1 MPPRSLVSSV
11 RVPCGAGAGTAGSPA
26 PGRPSPQSRVPGA
39 RCPAATRSP
48 PYLSR
53 AQLGDVPHH
62 QALQEADAVPPV
74 HPRLEGA
81 RGEAVQRGPP
91 PPRPRP
97 PARYL
102 QHVGHVEQRAVPP
115 GVQVRLEVPAAVLHG
130 QAPAGERHHPP
141 AAGPVQRVQRR
152 LLQPLLRGTARP
164 GLAQHGWASPRP
176 SAPLTGAELRWRR
189 ANAARHPARSI
200 LRPRPGSARL
210 GTARHGT
217 ARPAGAPGTCRP
229 PAPPPARP
237 RPRTDERRRQRD
249 SSLYPEPRPRNAR
262 GPGSNRARGWWR
274 RRCGARPEGG
284 TGGSGAKAGSESTS
298 CSIHAGSGSTR
309 RGSAV
314 GQQVDVVAAVHLRKE
329 RGTAGFRQ
337 RCGDPSARV
346 CVCPPSPPSPP
357 GPPVLR
363 VSAALTSKRPMRAAA
378 WRARTTSVS
387 AHICCTSAATFSG
400 SGSSW
405 KAAGAVPGGP
415 GRPPGQSRGAAPRHG
430 HSAHSAA
437 LPGSWETVT
446 PSVARPRWGHPAR
459 GHKAGNELMIKDLIA
474 PPRFG
479 NGDARAQPS
488 VPSRALRRAPHV
500 PSLGPQRDVGT
511 RGDNPR
517 GRGRPELCPRSPW
530 TLLTQRHLQGQ
541 RRRSRAAM
549 VSMVTSRPN
558 PAGQRCPPSAT
569 HLRSWGLPRPQ
580 AEDEHI

>member
-91 PPRPRP
+91 RGPRP

-237 RPRTDERRRQRD
+237 RPRTDERRRQRG

-284 TGGSGAKAGSESTS
+284 TGGSGAKAGSESIS

-346 CVCPPSPPSPP
+346 CVS
-357 GPPVLR
+357 
-363 VSAALTSKRPMRAAA
+363 
-378 WRARTTSVS
+378 
-387 AHICCTSAATFSG
+387 
-400 SGSSW
+400 
-405 KAAGAVPGGP
+405 
-415 GRPPGQSRGAAPRHG
+415 RPP
-430 HSAHSAA
+430 
-437 LPGSWETVT
+437 
-446 PSVARPRWGHPAR
+446 HP
-459 GHKAGNELMIKDLIA
+459 
-474 PPRFG
+474 
-479 NGDARAQPS
+479 
-488 VPSRALRRAPHV
+488 
-500 PSLGPQRDVGT
+500 
-511 RGDNPR
+511 
-517 GRGRPELCPRSPW
+517 
-530 TLLTQRHLQGQ
+530 
-541 RRRSRAAM
+541 
-549 VSMVTSRPN
+549 
-558 PAGQRCPPSAT
+558 
-569 HLRSWGLPRPQ
+569 PQ
-580 AEDEHI
+580 ARRCCG